1 MLTSTAAAMQSGVMV
16 IFVTFVIDKSLQI
29 QGLTSVAPFV
39 IIYSYH
45 RASGLAHRV
54 PRCIYS
60 LMI

>member
-1 MLTSTAAAMQSGVMV
+1 MTNLY
-16 IFVTFVIDKSLQI
+16 KS
-29 QGLTSVAPFV
+29 GLTSVAPFV

-60 LMI
+60 LII